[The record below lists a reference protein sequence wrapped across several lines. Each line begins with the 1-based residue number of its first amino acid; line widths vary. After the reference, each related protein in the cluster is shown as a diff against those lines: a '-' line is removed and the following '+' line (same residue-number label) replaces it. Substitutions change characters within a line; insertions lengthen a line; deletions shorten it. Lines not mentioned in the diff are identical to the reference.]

1 MFAGLDL
8 VVGDGDRIGLVGPNG
23 AGKST
28 LLRVLGG
35 ELRPQSGS
43 VTYGPDTRIGYVA
56 QQMPDPDGTV
66 GDFLTAGLGEL
77 AEVTRTMRELEHR
90 LATAAGDQS
99 SAGDDSRG
107 RSEGSGSNESLGD
120 NESPGDNGPGRSDS
134 PGSND
139 SAAGNDGPGRSDGPG
154 RNDRPKRSGVPGR
167 NDSPADDKGPAGN
180 EAITGMSLAGDG
192 TPAAG
197 NADEGADTADELLV
211 RYGVVQER
219 WTALEG
225 WKAEARIAEIRQR
238 LDIAHLPDELA
249 LWQVSGG
256 EQARLLLARALLD
269 EPDVLLLDEPT
280 NHLDAEGMAWLQ
292 GWLKSYAGGVLTV
305 SHDRA
310 FLDAVVTRV
319 LELDG
324 IDTEVQDYPGG
335 GYTAYRVEKQRR
347 WERLLLDFE
356 AQEKDRR
363 RWEADIERTKEYSRG
378 VENASGLGVAGPH
391 LRRVARLVAR
401 KAKVRERRLRR
412 QMESVR
418 WIAHP
423 RTRPPLTLAFPADQ
437 ADPGEVVLR
446 VRDLSVSAGDRL
458 LLDGVELEVRRGDR
472 ILVTG
477 RNGAGKTTLLR
488 ALASDDTAVLPQTTD
503 GLRSKVTVMEFFRS
517 RVPVYA
523 EDAERLLLGHQFGP
537 DQWDA
542 RLSSL
547 SAGEL
552 RRLLLA
558 VLVNSPARI
567 LLLDEP
573 TNFLDLD
580 ALDVIEEALRRYR
593 GTVVVVTHD
602 RYFAEAIGF
611 GRRWHVADGAV
622 IES

>member
-1 MFAGLDL
+1 MLKVVGLSCSYDGEPLFAGLDL
-8 VVGDGDRIGLVGPNG
+8 VIGDGDRVGVVGPNG

-28 LLRVLGG
+28 LLRVLAG
-35 ELRPQSGS
+35 ELRPQAGS
-43 VTYGPDTRIGYVA
+43 VTYGPGARVGHVP

-66 GDFLTAGLGEL
+66 GDFLTGGLGEL
-77 AEVTRTMRELEHR
+77 AGVTRSMRELERR
-90 LATAAGDQS
+90 LAV
-99 SAGDDSRG
+99 GDD
-107 RSEGSGSNESLGD
+107 
-120 NESPGDNGPGRSDS
+120 
-134 PGSND
+134 
-139 SAAGNDGPGRSDGPG
+139 
-154 RNDRPKRSGVPGR
+154 V
-167 NDSPADDKGPAGN
+167 
-180 EAITGMSLAGDG
+180 LA
-192 TPAAG
+192 
-197 NADEGADTADELLV
+197 EYGA
-211 RYGVVQER
+211 VQER

-225 WKAEARIAEIRQR
+225 WSAEARITEIRQR
-238 LDIAHLPDELA
+238 LDIAHLPDDLA

-269 EPDVLLLDEPT
+269 EPEVLLLDEPT
-280 NHLDAEGMAWLQ
+280 NHLDAEGVAWLQ
-292 GWLKSYAGGVLTV
+292 GWLKAYPGGVLTV

-310 FLDAVVTRV
+310 FLDAVVSRV
-319 LELDG
+319 LEIDG

-335 GYTAYRVEKQRR
+335 GYTAYRAEKQRR

-363 RWEADIERTKEYSRG
+363 RWEADIERTKEFSRG

-418 WIAHP
+418 WIARP
-423 RTRPPLTLAFPADQ
+423 RTRPPLTLAFPADR
-437 ADPGEVVLR
+437 APAGEVVLA
-446 VRDLSVSAGDRL
+446 VRDVTVRAGDRV
-458 LLDGVELEVRRGDR
+458 LLDGVAVEVRRGDR

-477 RNGAGKTTLLR
+477 RNGAGKTTLLN
-488 ALASDDTAVLPQTTD
+488 ALAGPETAVLPQTTD
-503 GLRSKVTVMEFFRS
+503 GLRSGSTVMEFFRS
-517 RVPVYA
+517 RVPVYLD
-523 EDAERLLLGHQFGP
+523 DAERLLEGHQFGA

-558 VLVNSPARI
+558 VLVNSPARV

-580 ALDVIEEALRRYR
+580 ALEVVEEALRRYR
-593 GTVVVVTHD
+593 GTLVVVTHD
-602 RYFAEAIGF
+602 RYFAEALGF